1 MFSQAIISRT
11 VQAGKSADRTI
22 TSVICG
28 QAYQMNTT
36 NWSIG
41 RHSSAKF
48 VREAVVHQDSEGVL

>member
-11 VQAGKSADRTI
+11 VQAGKSADRTT

-28 QAYQMNTT
+28 QTYQMNAT

-48 VREAVVHQDSEGVL
+48 VREEAVHQDSEGVV